1 LLSFPAMDPAKY
13 FRDTR
18 YRLVL
23 SMVLGAILGL
33 FLRHGHQAHPVT
45 WSDEI
50 ARLEHLGFPP
60 RMLVAIALTFIP
72 AIYWEMAAR
81 NATKIKEPFRTRIV
95 HLALTSIGQLL
106 IFLPV
111 PGLRARFMPLLMP
124 VVVAGLIV
132 EAASV
137 ALSVWARAILGRN
150 WSGAIATNVDHE
162 LIRSGPYRSIRHP
175 IYTGILGMYLGATL
189 VSGEIHALIGLGLVA
204 IAYARKIRMEERHLR
219 EAFGPAY
226 AEYAQSSWRL
236 VPRVY

>member
-1 LLSFPAMDPAKY
+1 MDLAKY
-13 FRDTR
+13 FRDPR
-18 YRLVL
+18 YRLGL
-23 SMVLGAILGL
+23 SLILGAILGL
-33 FLRHGHQAHPVT
+33 MLRHPGHAHPTT
-45 WSDEI
+45 WSEEI
-50 ARLEHLGFPP
+50 ARLDRLGFPP
-60 RMLVAIALTFIP
+60 RMLIAIALTFIP

-81 NATKIKEPFRTRIV
+81 NATRIKEPFRTRIV

-111 PGLRARFMPLLMP
+111 PGLRTRFMPLLAP
-124 VVVAGLIV
+124 VVIAGLII
-132 EAASV
+132 ETASV
-137 ALSVWARAILGRN
+137 ALSVWSRRVLGKN

-189 VSGEIHALIGLGLVA
+189 ASGEVHALIGFALLCV
-204 IAYARKIRMEERHLR
+204 AYARKIGMEERHLR